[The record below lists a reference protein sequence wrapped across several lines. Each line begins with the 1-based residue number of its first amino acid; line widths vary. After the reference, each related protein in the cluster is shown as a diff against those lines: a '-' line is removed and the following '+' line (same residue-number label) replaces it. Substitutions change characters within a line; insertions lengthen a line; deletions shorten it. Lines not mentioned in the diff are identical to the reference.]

1 MDTLSQ
7 SELDALL
14 SALSPVSSKEG
25 TSGDSSSAPGGFGAP
40 RNPSGSPQSSG
51 GVSST
56 EVKRNSS
63 NTEHDKNLKVEKN
76 YDFRRQTKFSKD
88 QLNTLHLI
96 NETFVRLMGTDLS
109 GQLRSNVQANLI
121 SVEQRTFEEFMQS
134 IYDPTFITVFNSDTL
149 EGQVLID
156 MNLNIV
162 FCFLDRL
169 LGGSGVPLNTL
180 RQLTEVEKQLMQQI
194 MVRIIDKLREAWINI
209 VDLAPVIK
217 LIESNPQFAQIASP
231 TSICIAVAIEVKV
244 HDISG
249 MMSICIPY
257 STVQPIVHKLRA
269 TSWFTA
275 DRNEIPQMQTDIL
288 TEQVREVYLTLVA
301 ELFSTTLPFSEVV
314 NLKPGDTIDPKPEIK
329 KTTDPINIKVG
340 DLVKFKAMPGIV
352 GKKLAV
358 SITKVIDPN
367 EEIKDIL

>member
-14 SALSPVSSKEG
+14 NALSPVSSK
-25 TSGDSSSAPGGFGAP
+25 DSSSGGSSSGSGGFNAQGS
-40 RNPSGSPQSSG
+40 SGNNQSSN
-51 GVSST
+51 
-56 EVKRNSS
+56 NSQPS
-63 NTEHDKNLKVEKN
+63 RDSRRQTSDQSKDKEKIEKD

-96 NETFVRLMGTDLS
+96 HETFVRLMGTDLS

-121 SVEQRTFEEFMQS
+121 SVEQRTFEEFMQA

-149 EGQVLID
+149 EGQILID

-180 RQLTEVEKQLMQQI
+180 RQLTEVEKQIIQNI
-194 MVRIIDKLREAWINI
+194 MIRIIDKLRESWLSI

-231 TSICIAVAIEVKV
+231 TSICIAVAIEVKI
-244 HDISG
+244 HDITG
-249 MMSICIPY
+249 MMNLCIPY
-257 STVQPIVHKLRA
+257 STIQPIVHKLRA

-275 DRNEIPQMQTDIL
+275 ERNDVPQTQTDIL
-288 TEQVREVYLTLVA
+288 TTQVRDIYLNVVA
-301 ELFSTTLPFSEVV
+301 ELFSTTLTFSDIVSLE
-314 NLKPGDTIDPKPEIK
+314 PGSIIEQFPDSKNISE
-329 KTTDPINIKVG
+329 PINVKVG
-340 DLVKFKAMPGIV
+340 NLVKFKAMPGIL
-352 GKKLAV
+352 GKKMAI
-358 SITKVIDPN
+358 SITQVIDPN
-367 EEIKDIL
+367 DEMKDDL